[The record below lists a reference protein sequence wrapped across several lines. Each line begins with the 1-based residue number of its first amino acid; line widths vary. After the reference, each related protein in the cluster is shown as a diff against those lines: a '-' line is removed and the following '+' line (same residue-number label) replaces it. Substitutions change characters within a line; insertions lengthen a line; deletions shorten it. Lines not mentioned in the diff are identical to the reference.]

1 MRVRRRRKYGRQ
13 KYRGKKRKKWMKLFL
28 PMLVLLFCLFI
39 FETRILPVIQQVAS
53 AKAQSAA
60 IDVISDEVNRI
71 IEGENIQ
78 YEGLVR
84 VQMDI
89 NSHVSAVTADIA
101 EINRLKATFAHHI
114 QDKMHSIE
122 KMTMKIP
129 LGTLLSKGAFT
140 GYGPRVPIRLTSIG
154 RATLDIEDSFL
165 EAGINQTRHEI
176 HLLVTAKI
184 NVLMPGISSATEI
197 QTKIPIAQSV
207 IVGQVPQSVTTVTGV
222 NGEPQDNVL
231 NLLD

>member
-1 MRVRRRRKYGRQ
+1 MRLRCRRKHRRQ
-13 KYRGKKRKKWMKLFL
+13 KYRRKKWVIPASIF
-28 PMLVLLFCLFI
+28 VFLLFLFI
-39 FETRILPVIQQVAS
+39 FETRMLPVIRQVAF
-53 AKAQSAA
+53 ARAQSAA
-60 IDVISDEVNRI
+60 SQVISDEVNRI
-71 IEGENIQ
+71 IEEENIQ

-84 VQMDI
+84 VQMDV

-101 EINRLKATFAHHI
+101 EINRLKALFAHHI
-114 QDKMHSIE
+114 QDKMQAIE
-122 KMTMKIP
+122 KLTMKIP

-140 GYGPRVPIRLTSIG
+140 GYGPRVPISLTSVG

-184 NVLMPGISSATEI
+184 NVLMPGRSATTEV

-207 IVGQVPQSVTTVTGV
+207 IVGQVPQSVTTVSGV